1 MGEVTECVNGREP
14 REWQRVYGE
23 LRVLGA
29 RVLRDER
36 SSVGGDGGG
45 SGRDLTGVV
54 HEAWLKLSAS
64 PPQGGWDSRA
74 HFFGAASR
82 AMRQALVD
90 RARKR
95 SALKREG
102 GAREV
107 PLDESAVAETGAAAD
122 GLRRAVEVDAALR
135 RLERVEP
142 RWAAVAEMK
151 LFGNLPPTMIAE
163 RLGVTARTVERD
175 WERASAWLRERMG
188 E

>member
-36 SSVGGDGGG
+36 VNGCEGDGG
-45 SGRDLTGVV
+45 DLTGVV
-54 HEAWLKLSAS
+54 HEAWLKLCAS
-64 PPQGGWDSRA
+64 PPARGWESRA
-74 HFFGAASR
+74 HFYGAASR
-82 AMRQALVD
+82 AMRQALVE

-95 SALKREG
+95 GALKRAG
-102 GAREV
+102 REL
-107 PLDESAVAETGAAAD
+107 PLDESAVSGSVASAGA
-122 GLRRAVEVDAALR
+122 LRRAVEVDAALR
-135 RLERVEP
+135 RLERVEA

-151 LFGNLPPTMIAE
+151 LFGNLPTAMIAE

-188 E
+188 AD

>member
-14 REWQRVYGE
+14 REWARVYGE
-23 LRVLGA
+23 LRVVGA
-29 RVLRDER
+29 AVLRGER
-36 SSVGGDGGG
+36 GADRG
-45 SGRDLTGVV
+45 DLTGVV

-64 PPQGGWDSRA
+64 PPRGGWESRA

-82 AMRQALVD
+82 AMRQALVE

-95 SALKREG
+95 GALKRG
-102 GAREV
+102 GREL
-107 PLDESAVAETGAAAD
+107 PLDESAAEGAMAEGAD
-122 GLRRAVEVDAALR
+122 ESWDALRRAAEVDAALN
-135 RLERVEP
+135 RLERIEP

-151 LFGNLPPTMIAE
+151 LFGNLPTGMIAE